1 MLDKDNRG
9 VSTITTESCLQIN
22 WPQGYIIETEVPHS
36 PHFQWPKADGFQMNT
51 HCTGLCMFLFHSDTQ
66 HMMWSDIRTIYS
78 ISTRGLEIFNVLA
91 TSKSCYQK
99 GNFWLEENR
108 FLLSGPETLQT
119 VRMRNR
125 EVRGELWAYL
135 PLLVL
140 FCCQWLQH
148 RPQTHWKKLEY
159 FIKLPLKM

>member
-1 MLDKDNRG
+1 M
-9 VSTITTESCLQIN
+9 ESYWQIN
-22 WPQGYIIETEVPHS
+22 WPQGYIIETGHKYHIVPT
-36 PHFQWPKADGFQMNT
+36 FNGQRLMVFRWT
-51 HCTGLCMFLFHSDTQ
+51 HTVLICLFLFHSDTQ

-78 ISTRGLEIFNVLA
+78 ISTWGLEIFNVLA

-99 GNFWLEENR
+99 GNFWLKENR
-108 FLLSGPETLQT
+108 LLLSGPETLQT

-159 FIKLPLKM
+159 FIKLSLKI